1 MKNTILFVMSAF
13 IMSLT
18 FAQTTLNEG
27 FETWP
32 PTGWEIFFE
41 GESTRGWR
49 HDFENISHT
58 GDHSADSNI
67 SNNQMDN
74 WLVSPLINIV
84 NADYELKY
92 WEISD
97 ELDISFYDKSS
108 ILVSTGSPN
117 PSDGDYVEI
126 YEANTLNT
134 VSWEQRTIDLS
145 AYNGETVYVAFRHEG
160 TFHKW
165 FVDDVTVSPSNFDD
179 AGLTNINNPIG
190 VSETPTNSPVEVQ
203 LQNFGTNV
211 INDITIT
218 WEVNNVAQTTYNGSS
233 LNLQPGESTN
243 ISLGAYNFNL
253 EGAYDISAQV
263 NLAGDFDTSNDQTSA
278 TYEVSSFKD
287 GGIVSISPDGM
298 IASPTT
304 LDVLVAVQNFGVNT
318 ITEAEIEWSVND
330 IDQTPFTTS
339 NLNLAAGQ
347 TTTVNL
353 GQFTFLTG
361 LNDVTFTLNVLGDIN
376 ADNDQYQQ
384 TIPVDVFWESFEG
397 SSFPPEGW
405 SINFGVRDDINFD
418 TPVEGNYYYASQP
431 AENFFGVVTDT
442 LYTPLLDI
450 ETGDRFRFYIKTSP
464 AQAANHTLVWKN
476 GTTGEVNFIADIAN
490 SQGLNTWEQR
500 DIDISSAVGIN
511 YIGVVST
518 SSSNGLSKFDLFTSD
533 ADLYQ
538 FDNDLKIVNG
548 DMNFL
553 ALQNANE
560 SFPCRIKNLGVN
572 NIAGTDYTIKL
583 MEAPNTELASVNG
596 VNINSL
602 EEVILNVNHSFST
615 IENSKRL
622 YFKIEYANDDNLSN
636 NTFREADV
644 SVVPNTIE
652 INTIGELEQYL
663 FTPFSPGGNT
673 NTLGEDDLVESMY
686 YDDEFSSSGYAYG
699 VAYKY
704 DNILPAD
711 DVKEYPLKVWITQTS
726 EENLEGGWTDNEDLV
741 LVFDGIVEILP
752 GFNRDL
758 YIPFNQPVLLN
769 GTENVVIRSYQYDPE
784 WPPSVL
790 RFIGDLETSGE
801 VRTIGTLDVFNL
813 DADNPPDGFFEEQN
827 FSQVRFVIDPVTSNA
842 TVSGTVYDLVTNNPI
857 SGATIS
863 LEASS
868 ITAVTDT
875 NGTYTLPALPYGSYN
890 ITTSA
895 DGYLDDNSTID
906 FNTAIQTQDFFLSQ
920 LPEVEVFGFVFGDNA
935 PSTPLESVG
944 IVLTSNGEV
953 IETISTNNAGNFTFP
968 VVYGGSDYEV
978 TLFLY
983 GYEEMVINISPFDT
997 DIDLGDV
1004 ILTEEFISPFDVQ
1017 VDDSD
1022 GSTVSW
1028 KSPKLS
1034 SKVKLQ
1040 YDFNEESNG
1049 YSNEPNEEVWLGNFY
1064 LVSELTTITS
1074 VEIQTSIYQGVED
1087 FVTIDIIDLASN
1099 EVLASSE
1106 PFLILQNETQVI
1118 DIPNIVVNDGFM
1130 AGVHWQN
1137 NPETT
1142 NFLSVDYSDP
1152 NILDRAVI
1160 RYPGQFPNFLSS
1172 LIGVPS
1178 SFLLRVN
1185 TLDDGTPTTNN
1196 ETITYNVY
1204 RGLASEFPDTSN
1216 WDLLNTNPLSDL
1228 SLVDMNS
1235 TNIDINE
1242 NYRYAVE
1249 TLYNGGQSEVTFSNE
1264 ILGQQIL
1271 SVSDLEALSS
1281 QVFVFPN
1288 PANDIVNIRLENN
1301 LSIDSPIEMYDALGQ
1316 RVLIVNTNNSN
1327 LKINITSFESGIYF
1341 LKMKINGVDINKKI
1355 VKK

>member
-1 MKNTILFVMSAF
+1 
-13 IMSLT
+13 MSLT

-32 PTGWEIFFE
+32 PTGWEIFLE

-49 HDFENISHT
+49 QDFENISHT

-74 WLVSPLINIV
+74 WLVSPAINVI
-84 NADYELKY
+84 NPNYELKY
-92 WEISD
+92 WEISNAN
-97 ELDISFYDKSS
+97 DIEFYDRSS
-108 ILVSTGSPN
+108 VHVSTGSSDPA
-117 PSDGDYVEI
+117 DGDYVEV
-126 YEANTLNT
+126 YEANILNT
-134 VSWEQRTIDLS
+134 VDWEERTIDLS
-145 AYNGETVYVAFRHEG
+145 AYDGQTIYVAFRHEG
-160 TFHKW
+160 TYHKW
-165 FVDDVTVSPSNFDD
+165 HLDDVTVSPSNFDD
-179 AGLTNINNPIG
+179 AALTNINNPIG
-190 VSETPTNSPVEVQ
+190 ISETPNFTTVEVQ
-203 LQNFGTNV
+203 LQNFGTTV
-211 INDITIT
+211 INDFTIT
-218 WEVNNVAQTTYNGSS
+218 WEVNTIAQTTYNGSS

-243 ISLGAYNFNL
+243 ISLGAYNFNV

-278 TYEVSSFKD
+278 TYEISSFKD
-287 GGIVSISPDGM
+287 GAIVSVSPDGM
-298 IASPTT
+298 IPNPTS
-304 LDVLVAVQNFGVNT
+304 LDVLVDVTNLGQNT
-318 ITEAEIEWSVND
+318 IEVVEIIWSING
-330 IDQTPFTTS
+330 IDQTPFTTV
-339 NLNLAAGQ
+339 NLNLASGE

-353 GQFTFLTG
+353 GQYAFTSG
-361 LNDVTFTLNVLGDIN
+361 LNDVAVTLNILGDVDTSN
-376 ADNDQYQQ
+376 NQYEG
-384 TIPVDVFWESFEG
+384 IVPVDTFWESFEG
-397 SSFPPEGW
+397 ANFPPEGW

-418 TPVEGNYYYASQP
+418 DPVEGNYYYASQP

-450 ETGDRFRFYIKTSP
+450 ETGDHFSFYIKSSL
-464 AQAANHTLVWKN
+464 AQATVNTLVWKD
-476 GTTGEVNFIADIAN
+476 GITDQVNVIADIPN
-490 SQGLNTWEQR
+490 SPGFNQWELR
-500 DIDISSAVGIN
+500 DFDISAAAGVNQIGI
-511 YIGVVST
+511 ITTASG
-518 SSSNGLSKFDLFTSD
+518 NGLTKYDLFTSD
-533 ADLYQ
+533 AKLHQ
-538 FDNDLKIVNG
+538 FNNDLKVVNG
-548 DMNFL
+548 EMYFL
-553 ALQNANE
+553 ARQNISEN
-560 SFPCRIKNLGVN
+560 FPVQIKNLGQN
-572 NIAGTDYTIKL
+572 NVLGSDYTIKL
-583 MEAPNTELASVNG
+583 MEAPNTQLASVNG
-596 VNINSL
+596 VNLNSL

-622 YFKIEYANDDNLSN
+622 YFEIEYANDENLSN
-636 NTFREADV
+636 NTFREAEV
-644 SVVPNTIE
+644 SVVPNTVE

-663 FTPFSPGGNT
+663 GVPFTAGGNT
-673 NTLGEDDLVESMY
+673 NSLGEDDLVEAMY
-686 YDDEFSSSGYAYG
+686 YDEEFSTSGGYAYG

-704 DNILPAD
+704 DNLLLAD
-711 DVKEYPLKVWITQTS
+711 DVKEYPLQVWITQTS
-726 EENLEGGWTDNEDLV
+726 EENLQGGWTDNEDLV

-827 FSQVRFVIDPVTSNA
+827 FNQIRFVIDPVTSNA
-842 TVSGTVYDLVTNNPI
+842 TVSGTVYDLATNNPI

-920 LPEVEVFGFVFGDNA
+920 LPEVEVSGFVFGDNA
-935 PSTPLESVG
+935 PSTPLESVE
-944 IVLTSNGEV
+944 ITLTSNGEV
-953 IETISTNNAGNFTFP
+953 IETISTDTTGNFTFP
-968 VVYGGSDYEV
+968 LVYGGSDYEI
-978 TLFLY
+978 TLFLF
-983 GYEEMVINISPFDT
+983 GYEEEVISISPFDT
-997 DIDLGDV
+997 DIDLGDI
-1004 ILTEEFISPFDVQ
+1004 ILIQEFISPFDVQ

-1022 GSTVSW
+1022 GSIVSW

-1049 YSNEPNEEVWLGNFY
+1049 YSNEPNEEVWLGNY
-1064 LVSELTTITS
+1064 YEVSELTTITS

-1087 FVTIDIIDLASN
+1087 FVTIDIIDLVTN

-1118 DIPNIVVNDGFM
+1118 DVPNIVVNNAFM

-1137 NPETT
+1137 NSETT

-1152 NILDRAVI
+1152 NIFDGAVI
-1160 RYPGQFPNFLSS
+1160 RYPGQFPTFLSN
-1172 LIGVPS
+1172 LISVQS

-1185 TLDDGTPTTNN
+1185 TLDDGTPITNN

-1216 WDLLNTNPLSDL
+1216 WDLLNSSPINELTYIDT
-1228 SLVDMNS
+1228 NS
-1235 TNIDINE
+1235 TNIDPNE
-1242 NYRYAVE
+1242 FYRYAIE
-1249 TLYNGGQSEVTFSNE
+1249 TIYNQGVSEVTFSNAV
-1264 ILGQQIL
+1264 LGGVLNI
-1271 SVSDLEALSS
+1271 EEFEELSS
-1281 QVFVFPN
+1281 RISIFPN
-1288 PANDIVNIRLENN
+1288 PAKEDLSIALDSNLNIETDIKIYDVSGKLVKTISSSIFENN
-1301 LSIDSPIEMYDALGQ
+1301 NAKVNVESLQSGMYFVKLS
-1316 RVLIVNTNNSN
+1316 VNEVTV
-1327 LKINITSFESGIYF
+1327 T
-1341 LKMKINGVDINKKI
+1341 KKFY
-1355 VKK
+1355 KE